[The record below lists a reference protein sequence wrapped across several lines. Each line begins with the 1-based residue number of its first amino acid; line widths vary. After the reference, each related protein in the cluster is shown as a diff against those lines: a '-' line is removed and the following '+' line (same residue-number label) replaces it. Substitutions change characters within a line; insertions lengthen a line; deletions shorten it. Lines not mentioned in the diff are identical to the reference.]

1 MKLNEKII
9 CSRKKA
15 GLSQIDLAD
24 ALGVSRQSVSKWETG
39 ESNPDITK
47 LPALAKALDVSIDW
61 LLSEEDPVEEKAPAP
76 DSANAMQD
84 KVYPD
89 WVEHLPKSI
98 VGLIKKYG
106 WIYGVYIAIGGIV
119 FIIFGIFA
127 RVLSHNFIFGGSQSF
142 APVTGGF
149 SDTVYAMGSD
159 PFYPIDGAFSQ
170 INNQAWSGFSAITG
184 FVIAIGVIITV
195 FGIVLAL
202 SLKKWGKK

>member
-1 MKLNEKII
+1 
-9 CSRKKA
+9 
-15 GLSQIDLAD
+15 
-24 ALGVSRQSVSKWETG
+24 
-39 ESNPDITK
+39 
-47 LPALAKALDVSIDW
+47 
-61 LLSEEDPVEEKAPAP
+61 
-76 DSANAMQD
+76 MQD

-119 FIIFGIFA
+119 FTIFGIFA
-127 RVLSHNFIFGGSQSF
+127 RVLSHNFIFGDSQF
-142 APVTGGF
+142 
-149 SDTVYAMGSD
+149 YD
-159 PFYPIDGAFSQ
+159 PFFAD

-184 FVIAIGVIITV
+184 FIIAIGVIITV

>member
-9 CSRKKA
+9 YSRKKA
-15 GLSQIDLAD
+15 GLSQLDLAD

-61 LLSEEDPVEEKAPAP
+61 LLSEDDPAEEKVPAP
-76 DSANAMQD
+76 DAANIMQD

-98 VGLIKKYG
+98 VGLIKRYG
-106 WIYGVYIAIGGIV
+106 WIYGVYIAIGGFV
-119 FIIFGIFA
+119 FTVFGIFA
-127 RVLSHNFIFGGSQSF
+127 RALSHNFIFGGFQSSDPFSGGFYELDPFMSQSF
-142 APVTGGF
+142 AG
-149 SDTVYAMGSD
+149 
-159 PFYPIDGAFSQ
+159 

-184 FVIAIGVIITV
+184 FIITIGIIITL
-195 FGIVLAL
+195 FGVVLAV

>member
-15 GLSQIDLAD
+15 GMSQIDLAD

-76 DSANAMQD
+76 DTATIMQD

>member
-9 CSRKKA
+9 YSRKKA
-15 GLSQIDLAD
+15 GMSQIDLAD

-47 LPALAKALDVSIDW
+47 LPALAKALGVSIDW
-61 LLSEEDPVEEKAPAP
+61 LLSEDAQEKAPA
-76 DSANAMQD
+76 
-84 KVYPD
+84 PD

-98 VGLIKKYG
+98 VGLIKKFG
-106 WIYGVYIAIGGIV
+106 WVYGVYIAIGGFV
-119 FIIFGIFA
+119 FTLFGIFA

-142 APVTGGF
+142 SPVTGGF
-149 SDTVYAMGSD
+149 SDIVYTMGSD
-159 PFYPIDGAFSQ
+159 PFYPLDGAFSE

-195 FGIVLAL
+195 FGVVLAV
-202 SLKKWGKK
+202 SLRKWGKK

>member
-9 CSRKKA
+9 YSRKEA

-61 LLSEEDPVEEKAPAP
+61 LLSEEDPAEEKAPAP
-76 DSANAMQD
+76 DTATIMQD
-84 KVYPD
+84 KIYPN

-98 VGLIKKYG
+98 MGLIKKYG

-119 FIIFGIFA
+119 FTIFGIFA

-149 SDTVYAMGSD
+149 SDIVYAMGSD

>member
-1 MKLNEKII
+1 MKLNKKII
-9 CSRKKA
+9 YSRKKA
-15 GLSQIDLAD
+15 GLSQLDLAD

-47 LPALAKALDVSIDW
+47 LPALAKALGVSVDW
-61 LLSEEDPVEEKAPAP
+61 LLSEDAPAEEKAPAP
-76 DSANAMQD
+76 DTATTIQER
-84 KVYPD
+84 VYPD

-106 WIYGVYIAIGGIV
+106 WIYGVYIAIGGFV
-119 FIIFGIFA
+119 FTVFGIFA
-127 RVLSHNFIFGGSQSF
+127 RVLSHNFIFGGSQS
-142 APVTGGF
+142 
-149 SDTVYAMGSD
+149 YD
-159 PFYPIDGAFSQ
+159 PFFAD

>member
-9 CSRKKA
+9 YSRKKA
-15 GLSQIDLAD
+15 GMSQIDLAD

-61 LLSEEDPVEEKAPAP
+61 LLSEDAQEKAPAP
-76 DSANAMQD
+76 DTAAIIQD
-84 KVYPD
+84 KAYPD

-98 VGLIKKYG
+98 VGLIKKFG
-106 WIYGVYIAIGGIV
+106 WIYGVYIAIGGFV
-119 FIIFGIFA
+119 FTLFGIFA

-142 APVTGGF
+142 SPVTGGF
-149 SDTVYAMGSD
+149 SDIVYTMGSD

-195 FGIVLAL
+195 FGVVLAV
-202 SLKKWGKK
+202 SLRKWGKK